1 MPPAPL
7 PKSVIRTGRAEKKN
21 PPTSIT
27 RRQKIQPSKK
37 QIWIGKSQTLS
48 DAFARWASLTNF
60 LSSDVTTSYH
70 CQQRVT
76 VRGCAMS
83 DEAIAAAVE
92 RFVKKISFSTQREVE
107 RIVRAALASGKIHG
121 HETVTAAVTLSSEK
135 LGLNTTIYSKI
146 EL

>member
-1 MPPAPL
+1 MTREAMRQERSKPILKEIHAWLLQEKGRVL
-7 PKSVIRTGRAEKKN
+7 PKS
-21 PPTSIT
+21 P
-27 RRQKIQPSKK
+27 
-37 QIWIGKSQTLS
+37 IGEAIVQQC
-48 DAFARWASLTNF
+48 FVRWVSLTNF
-60 LSSDVTTSYH
+60 LFSDGTVSYH
-70 CQQRVT
+70 RQQRLR
-76 VRGCAMS
+76 VRGCARGCAMG

>member
-1 MPPAPL
+1 MSQFL
-7 PKSVIRTGRAEKKN
+7 FIERA
-21 PPTSIT
+21 
-27 RRQKIQPSKK
+27 
-37 QIWIGKSQTLS
+37 
-48 DAFARWASLTNF
+48 
-60 LSSDVTTSYH
+60 
-70 CQQRVT
+70 T

-83 DEAIAAAVE
+83 DEAIAEAVE

>member
-1 MPPAPL
+1 MSQFL
-7 PKSVIRTGRAEKKN
+7 FIERA
-21 PPTSIT
+21 
-27 RRQKIQPSKK
+27 
-37 QIWIGKSQTLS
+37 
-48 DAFARWASLTNF
+48 
-60 LSSDVTTSYH
+60 
-70 CQQRVT
+70 T